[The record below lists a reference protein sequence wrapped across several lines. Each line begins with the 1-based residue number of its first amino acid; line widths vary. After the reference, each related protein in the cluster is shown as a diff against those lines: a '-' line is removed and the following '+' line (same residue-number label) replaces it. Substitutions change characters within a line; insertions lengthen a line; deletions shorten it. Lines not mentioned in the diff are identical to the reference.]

1 MNTNDPF
8 LETLIHQQWAPIAF
22 GWLLLFIIAFLPVGI
37 SHMEHP
43 KILQG
48 GASGAL
54 LCAYWPH
61 ATGRMQMRKFLL
73 ERVITCYNTQ
83 KNIEMKPIQSNWWYF
98 LPTH

>member
-1 MNTNDPF
+1 MTRF
-8 LETLIHQQWAPIAF
+8 KRHWS
-22 GWLLLFIIAFLPVGI
+22 IIAFLPVGI

-73 ERVITCYNTQ
+73 ERVITCYNKQQ
-83 KNIEMKPIQSNWWYF
+83 KHRNE
-98 LPTH
+98 THSI